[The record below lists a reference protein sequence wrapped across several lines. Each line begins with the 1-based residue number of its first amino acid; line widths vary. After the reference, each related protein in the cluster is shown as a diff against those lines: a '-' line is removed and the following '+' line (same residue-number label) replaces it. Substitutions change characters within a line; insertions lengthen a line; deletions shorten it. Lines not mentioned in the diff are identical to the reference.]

1 MTTLPAGLREQIGGL
16 MLADRRRLGRQ
27 ADQAES
33 LADGGQ
39 RQRAVT
45 RLKERVGAAEARIAA
60 RRSAVPELTRRSPR
74 SSPGT
79 RS

>member
-33 LADGGQ
+33 LGRTTA
-39 RQRAVT
+39 
-45 RLKERVGAAEARIAA
+45 
-60 RRSAVPELTRRSPR
+60 SASEPY
-74 SSPGT
+74 PG
-79 RS
+79 

>member
-33 LADGGQ
+33 LA
-39 RQRAVT
+39 
-45 RLKERVGAAEARIAA
+45 
-60 RRSAVPELTRRSPR
+60 
-74 SSPGT
+74 
-79 RS
+79 